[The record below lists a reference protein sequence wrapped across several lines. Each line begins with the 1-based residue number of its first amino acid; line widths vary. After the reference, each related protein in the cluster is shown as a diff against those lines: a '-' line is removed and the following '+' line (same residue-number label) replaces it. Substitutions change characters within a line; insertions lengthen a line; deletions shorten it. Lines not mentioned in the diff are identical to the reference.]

1 MKNNNPLVDVLAI
14 LLCMLAVVAL
24 GQYFIKHKKDS
35 EPSLHKIE
43 QRLELK
49 QEASKSKVQLEKSF
63 ESAVKVTNL
72 EETK

>member
-1 MKNNNPLVDVLAI
+1 MKINNPLVDVLAI
-14 LLCMLAVVAL
+14 LLCMLAVVVL

-49 QEASKSKVQLEKSF
+49 QEDNKGLKDLEKSF
-63 ESAVKVTNL
+63 EVSVKTTNL
-72 EETK
+72 EE

>member
-14 LLCMLAVVAL
+14 LLCMLIVVAL

-35 EPSLHKIE
+35 VQNLHKIE

-49 QEASKSKVQLEKSF
+49 QEGADKLSF
-63 ESAVKVTNL
+63 EQAMKTT
-72 EETK
+72 E